1 MPAVT
6 PVTDNVV
13 AILAFAEPLKLADP
27 ATSPVTANVL
37 EVANVVA
44 VSALP
49 VNAPTKLVDVTEVRP
64 LNVVELAPNA
74 IAVEPIVVL
83 LFAKLAL
90 LIAAVPLRLL
100 FVKPVI
106 VLLPA
111 AIVLFVNVC
120 VSVAPTI
127 AK

>member
-13 AILAFAEPLKLADP
+13 AILAFAEPLKLEDP